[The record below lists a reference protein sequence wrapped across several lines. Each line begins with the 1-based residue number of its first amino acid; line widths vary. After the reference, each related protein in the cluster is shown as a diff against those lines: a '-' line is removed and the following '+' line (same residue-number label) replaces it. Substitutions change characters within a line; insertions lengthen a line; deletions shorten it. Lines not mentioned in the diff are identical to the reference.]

1 MTKFLGNLI
10 NFEESTIRPTSGFQD
25 STASGVFNLHEQ
37 LMLNKQSIWPT
48 AGVDDPAKFVENL
61 FSCFTYTG
69 NDSSSRAI
77 DNGID
82 LSGEGGMVW
91 FKSRT
96 VAQNHRLFD
105 TARGHRYSLIP
116 NATSANNDHES
127 YGLVSFNNNG
137 FTLGASVANGSGG
150 SGGDYVSWAFRK
162 ASKFF
167 DVVTYTG
174 DGSAGKTI
182 SHSLGQAPGMILVKN
197 TAQFDNWAVYHRGAD
212 STAPED
218 KYLIL
223 NTNAAVADSADWWND
238 TAPTSSVFTVG
249 TDHSVNAN
257 GENYVAYLFGHDTSS
272 DGMIQ
277 CGSYDGN
284 GSNSG
289 AEINLGFEPQW
300 VMIKRINN
308 VGNWYMFD
316 TIRGLTSK
324 TSDSSFGTDAVLFAD
339 DTNTEVD
346 YSGSYL
352 KPTANG
358 FANESTSLNSS
369 GQKYIYMAIRKAPMQ
384 TPTSRSSVF
393 AINNRSSTGSSIN
406 ITSNFPV
413 DWFFT
418 KERNEAYG
426 FQQLSRLQ
434 GSGVRLGFYGN
445 FADQTDPSFEFDH
458 NNKVVAGSDSSIGI
472 NRTGESNIDYMFR
485 RAPKFFDVVTYVG
498 TGSAKT
504 ENHNLDVAPEMMWI
518 KDRTTAEDWAVYYGD
533 ATDYLKLNTDAAT
546 ADDNTYWNDT
556 APTSTVFTVG
566 TQVAVNINTGN
577 FVAYLFA
584 TLAGISK
591 VGTFS
596 HTNGSSTD
604 VDCGFSSGASFV
616 IAKRTDSTGD
626 WYLWDSTR
634 GIISGNDPYVLLN
647 TTAAQVSNTDYID
660 PLSSGFQIASGFTTG
675 SYMFYAIAS

>member
-48 AGVDDPAKFVENL
+48 SGVDDPATFVENL
-61 FSCFTYTG
+61 FSIDTYTG
-69 NDSSSRAI
+69 NATARSI
-77 DNGID
+77 TTGID
-82 LSGEGGMVW
+82 LANEGGLVW
-91 FKSRT
+91 GKARSGAYNHWWYDT
-96 VAQNHRLFD
+96 V
-105 TARGHRYSLIP
+105 RGAEKP
-116 NATSANNDHES
+116 
-127 YGLVSFNNNG
+127 LVSNTNGAEQSTSGAGITAFNSDG
-137 FTLGASVANGSGG
+137 FSLSASSWWNENQNSITEVA
-150 SGGDYVSWAFRK
+150 WTFRK
-162 ASKFF
+162 APKFF
-167 DVVTYTG
+167 DVVQYSGT
-174 DGSAGKTI
+174 GSARTV
-182 SHSLGQAPGMILVKN
+182 SHSLGSVPGMIMIKN
-197 TAQFDNWAVYHRGAD
+197 LSQSDNWAVYHRGAD
-212 STAPED
+212 SSAPED

-249 TDHSVNAN
+249 TDHSVNAS

-308 VGNWYMFD
+308 VGNWHMFD

-346 YSGSYL
+346 YSGNYL

-393 AINNRSSTGSSIN
+393 AIATRGSTGPAFNSGFVVDASLYSIVN
-406 ITSNFPV
+406 TTYDRIMASRFQGDQKLDTSDNGV
-413 DWFFT
+413 DSTF
-418 KERNEAYG
+418 
-426 FQQLSRLQ
+426 S
-434 GSGVRLGFYGN
+434 
-445 FADQTDPSFEFDH
+445 SFEWDFPDGWH
-458 NNKVVAGSDSSIGI
+458 STTSTN
-472 NRTGESNIDYMFR
+472 SNIYSWMFR

-566 TQVAVNINTGN
+566 TQSDVNKNNSNYI
-577 FVAYLFA
+577 AYLFA

-634 GIISGNDPYVLLN
+634 GIISGNDPYVVLN

>member
-1 MTKFLGNLI
+1 MTRYLGGLI
-10 NFEESTIRPTSGFQD
+10 TKDESLVIPSNNFEDTS
-25 STASGVFNLHEQ
+25 APGVWTLEEAQ
-37 LMLNKQSIWPT
+37 ALNKQGLWPT
-48 AGVDDPAKFVENL
+48 AGVDNPSKFIENV
-61 FSCFTYTG
+61 FSTTAYTG
-69 NDSSSRAI
+69 TGSDGNQI
-77 DNGID
+77 VNGID
-82 LSGEGGMVW
+82 LANEGGMVW
-91 FKSRT
+91 IKNRDT
-96 VAQNHRLFD
+96 TNGGLMD
-105 TARGHRYSLIP
+105 TARGVGKIFNGTYNN
-116 NATSANNDHES
+116 NAEQTENSGK
-127 YGLVSFNNNG
+127 GLVSFNNNG
-137 FTLGASVANGSGG
+137 FTLNVEWNGSTNAA
-150 SGGDYVSWAFRK
+150 SDYISWTFRK
-162 ASKFF
+162 AKNFF

-174 DGSAGKTI
+174 TGSARTV
-182 SHSLGQAPGMILVKN
+182 SHSLGSVPGMIMIKN
-197 TAQFDNWAVYHRGAD
+197 RSQSDNWAVYHRGAD
-212 STAPED
+212 SSAPED

-223 NTNAAVADSADWWND
+223 NTTAAVADSADWWND

-249 TDHSVNAN
+249 TDHSVNAS

-277 CGSYDGN
+277 CGSYAGN
-284 GSNSG
+284 SSNSG
-289 AEINLGFEPQW
+289 TEIDLGFEPQW
-300 VMIKRINN
+300 LMLKRISN
-308 VGNWYMFD
+308 VANWYIFD
-316 TIRGLTSK
+316 AIRGLTSK
-324 TSDSSFGTDAVLFAD
+324 SSDSNTGTDNIIYANDAD
-339 DTNTEVD
+339 AEVND
-346 YSGSYL
+346 GNVV
-352 KPTANG
+352 KPTSTGFQLEASSLQTNG
-358 FANESTSLNSS
+358 S
-369 GQKYIYMAIRKAPMQ
+369 GNNYIYMAIRRGPMQ

-504 ENHNLDVAPEMMWI
+504 ENHNLGVAPEMMWV
-518 KDRTTAEDWAVYYGD
+518 KSRSDSEDWSVYYGD

-566 TQVAVNINTGN
+566 TQSDVNKNNSNYI
-577 FVAYLFA
+577 AYLFA

-604 VDCGFSSGASFV
+604 VDCGFSSGSSFV

-626 WYLWDSTR
+626 WYVWDSTR
-634 GIISGNDPYVLLN
+634 GIVSGNDPYVLLN
-647 TTAAQVSNTDYID
+647 SSAAEVTNQDYID